1 MLQASPHAYHFK
13 RIFSFGEGH
22 RWPGDPRGKSPRRIL
37 TRQHSVTLQFMPGGR
52 RRIKKQSEESIAFA
66 RTKTNYPVQLS
77 SRSTNCRN
85 SASASTWFLDFPSS
99 NFFFTPPRLR

>member
-1 MLQASPHAYHFK
+1 LSLRSEKIEVNFFPDCHPLGLFNWKTKTSHTYVEHARKAIVLLAIPKYPQV
-13 RIFSFGEGH
+13 

-66 RTKTNYPVQLS
+66 RTKTN
-77 SRSTNCRN
+77 
-85 SASASTWFLDFPSS
+85 
-99 NFFFTPPRLR
+99 